1 MVPSSAPANDG
12 SSRNSRRPEPRN
24 PRSAKRE
31 VSLRTNIESFSYLN
45 NIYSVERQTKQY
57 VVNYGDNVEKPKTT
71 ASADPPKKPAEKPVS
86 LAPLKFEEAVRD
98 LLRVK
103 PKPQEGGPAE

>member
-1 MVPSSAPANDG
+1 MPLSAPANDG
-12 SSRNSRRPEPRN
+12 ISRISRRPEPRN
-24 PRSAKRE
+24 PRSAKRK

-57 VVNYGDNVEKPKTT
+57 VVNYGDNVEKSKTT
-71 ASADPPKKPAEKPVS
+71 ASTDPPKKPAEKPVS
-86 LAPLKFEEAVRD
+86 LHPLKFEEAMRD

-103 PKPQEGGPAE
+103 PEPKKGGPTG